1 MPASLHAR
9 DLTFSYGP
17 RLVLDGVELL
27 AAPGMRIGVLG
38 PNGAGKST
46 LLGLLSGRLLPERGS
61 VVRTPPT
68 ATVGELRQEPER
80 RADET
85 VAGFLARRTGVA
97 DADAALD
104 AATAALADGRAG
116 ADDAYSS
123 ALDRWLALGAADFD
137 VRVGE
142 TFATVGMST
151 DLLDAETTTLSGG
164 QASRVGLAAVL
175 LSRFDV
181 LLLDEP
187 TNDLDFAGLE
197 QLERFVLEFAG
208 PLVVVSHDR
217 AFLDRV
223 VTHVAE
229 LDAHDHSITMFAGG
243 WAAYQHE
250 RDLARK
256 HAEQAYA
263 EYEDQRATLRSRAQR
278 EREWA
283 HQGVTKEKKAPRD
296 NDRAARGF
304 RKNQTEQLASRARR
318 TENAMARLDAVEKPW
333 EDWELRFSVATAP
346 RAGAV
351 VARLDGAVV
360 QRGGFRLGPVTAEI
374 GWGEKIG
381 IVGPNG
387 AGKTTLLAAL
397 LGQLPL
403 ADGTQWLGPGVVV
416 GEVDQARAQ
425 FTGSGSL
432 VDSFIAASGTTKSE
446 ARSVLAKFGL
456 AAAHVTRSAGSL
468 SPGERTR
475 AALALLQ
482 TAGVN
487 TLVLDEPTNHLDVP
501 AIEQLEAALDGFP
514 GTVLLVTH
522 DRRLLEA
529 VSLTRVLRVDAGSV
543 CDEPV

>member
-17 RLVLDGVELL
+17 RLVLDGIDLL

-46 LLGLLSGRLLPERGS
+46 LLGLLSGRLLPERGT

-80 RADET
+80 RTGET
-85 VAGFLARRTGVA
+85 VAAFLARRTGVA

-137 VRVGE
+137 VRIGE
-142 TFATVGMST
+142 TFATVGLST
-151 DLLDAETTTLSGG
+151 DLLGAETTTLSGG

-175 LSRFDV
+175 LSRFDA

-187 TNDLDFAGLE
+187 TNDLDFAGLD

-229 LDAHDHSITMFAGG
+229 LDAHDHTITMFAGG
-243 WAAYQHE
+243 WTAFLHE
-250 RDLARK
+250 RELARR
-256 HAEQAYA
+256 HAEAAYA
-263 EYEDQRATLRSRAQR
+263 EYEDQRAGLKARAQR
-278 EREWA
+278 EREWS
-283 HQGVTKEKKAPRD
+283 HQGVTKEKKSPRD
-296 NDRAARGF
+296 NDKVGRDF
-304 RKNQTEQLASRARR
+304 RKNQTERLAARARR
-318 TENAMARLDAVEKPW
+318 TEQAMARLDVVEKPW
-333 EDWELRFSVATAP
+333 EDWELRFTVAAAP

-351 VARLDGAVV
+351 VARLDDAVV
-360 QRGGFRLGPVTAEI
+360 RRGAFALGPVTVEV
-374 GWGEKIG
+374 GWGEKVG

-397 LGQLPL
+397 LGRLPL
-403 ADGTQWLGPGVVV
+403 DAGAQWMGPGVVV

-425 FTGSGSL
+425 FTGSDRL
-432 VDSFIAASGTTKSE
+432 LDAFVATTGATLSD

-456 AAAHVTRSAGSL
+456 GAAHVVRPAGSL

-482 TAGVN
+482 LAGVN

-501 AIEQLEAALDGFP
+501 AIEQLEAALDAFP

-529 VSLTRVLRVDAGSV
+529 VSLTRVLRVDGGSV
-543 CDEPV
+543 VSETL

>member
-1 MPASLHAR
+1 MPATVHAR

-27 AAPGMRIGVLG
+27 TAPGMRIGVLG

-85 VAGFLARRTGVA
+85 VGGFLARRTGVA

-104 AATAALADGRAG
+104 AATTALADGRAG

-123 ALDRWLALGAADFD
+123 ALDRWLTLGAADFD
-137 VRVGE
+137 VRIAE
-142 TFATVGMST
+142 TFATVGLST
-151 DLLDAETTTLSGG
+151 DLLEADTTTLSGG

-197 QLERFVLEFAG
+197 QLERFVLQFAG

-229 LDAHDHSITMFAGG
+229 LDAHDHAITMFAGG
-243 WAAYQHE
+243 WAASLHE
-250 RDLARK
+250 RALPRR
-256 HAEQAYA
+256 HAEAAYA
-263 EYEDQRATLRSRAQR
+263 EYEDQRGTLRTRAQR

-283 HQGVTKEKKAPRD
+283 HQGIAKEKKSPRD
-296 NDRAARGF
+296 NDKVGRDF
-304 RKNQTEQLASRARR
+304 RKNQTERLAARARR
-318 TENAMARLDAVEKPW
+318 TEQAMARLDVVDKPW
-333 EDWELRFSVATAP
+333 EDWELRFTVATAP

-360 QRGGFRLGPVTAEI
+360 QRGGFRLG
-374 GWGEKIG
+374 
-381 IVGPNG
+381 
-387 AGKTTLLAAL
+387 
-397 LGQLPL
+397 
-403 ADGTQWLGPGVVV
+403 
-416 GEVDQARAQ
+416 
-425 FTGSGSL
+425 
-432 VDSFIAASGTTKSE
+432 
-446 ARSVLAKFGL
+446 
-456 AAAHVTRSAGSL
+456 
-468 SPGERTR
+468 
-475 AALALLQ
+475 
-482 TAGVN
+482 
-487 TLVLDEPTNHLDVP
+487 
-501 AIEQLEAALDGFP
+501 
-514 GTVLLVTH
+514 
-522 DRRLLEA
+522 
-529 VSLTRVLRVDAGSV
+529 
-543 CDEPV
+543 

>member
-1 MPASLHAR
+1 VPASLHAR
-9 DLTFSYGP
+9 DLAFSYGP

-46 LLGLLSGRLLPERGS
+46 LLGVLSGRLLPERGS
-61 VVRTPPT
+61 VLRTPPT

-80 RADET
+80 RAGET
-85 VAGFLARRTGVA
+85 VAAFLGRRTGVA

-104 AATAALADGRAG
+104 AATTALADGRPG

-137 VRVGE
+137 VRTGE
-142 TFATVGMST
+142 TFATVGLST
-151 DLLDAETTTLSGG
+151 ELLEADTTTLSGG

-187 TNDLDFAGLE
+187 TNDLDFSGLD
-197 QLERFVLEFAG
+197 QLERFVLEFTG

-229 LDAHDHSITMFAGG
+229 LDAHDHTITMFAGG
-243 WAAYQHE
+243 WSAYLHE
-250 RDLARK
+250 RDLVRR
-256 HAEQAYA
+256 HAEAAYA
-263 EYEDQRATLRSRAQR
+263 EYEDQRAELKGRAQR

-283 HQGVTKEKKAPRD
+283 HQGIAKEKKSPRD
-296 NDRAARGF
+296 NDKVQRDF
-304 RKNQTEQLASRARR
+304 RKNQTERLAARARR
-318 TENAMARLDAVEKPW
+318 TQQALARLDVVEKPW
-333 EDWELRFSVATAP
+333 EDWELRFTFATAP

-360 QRGGFRLGPVTAEI
+360 QRGTFRLGPVTVEI
-374 GWGEKIG
+374 GWGEKVG

-397 LGQLPL
+397 LGRLPL
-403 ADGTQWLGPGVVV
+403 DDGTQWRGPGVVV

-425 FTGSGSL
+425 FAGSDRL
-432 VDSFIAASGTTKSE
+432 VDAFVAATGATLSD

-456 AAAHVTRSAGSL
+456 GASHVLRPAGSL

-501 AIEQLEAALDGFP
+501 AIEQLEAALDAFP
-514 GTVLLVTH
+514 GTVLIVTH
-522 DRRLLEA
+522 DRRLLES
-529 VSLTRVLRVDAGSV
+529 VSLTRVLRVNGGRV
-543 CDEPV
+543 TDEPA